1 MKTIN
6 SEYCVK
12 LYDSCEDKYKIYIV
26 MEFCE
31 DNLLTFLKTE
41 TKGSGFSEE

>member
-1 MKTIN
+1 
-6 SEYCVK
+6 
-12 LYDSCEDKYKIYIV
+12 

-41 TKGSGFSEE
+41 TKGNGFTENEAANYF